1 MRWNLCEAEEKHK
14 HAQTCCFLSL
24 NMFYM
29 EQYLLEQYKF
39 PLRHALKE
47 AELNIETPNNILCE

>member
-1 MRWNLCEAEEKHK
+1 MNEVEPVCQEEEQKP
-14 HAQTCCFLSL
+14 AQTCCFLSL
-24 NMFYM
+24 NIFLK

-47 AELNIETPNNILCE
+47 AK